1 MPTSV
6 INLETFKI
14 NVQNKKKHYEHL
26 RWYVLPGLD
35 TIHCIGVLNHT

>member
-14 NVQNKKKHYEHL
+14 NVQNKKKIMNIWGDMFYL
-26 RWYVLPGLD
+26 V
-35 TIHCIGVLNHT
+35 